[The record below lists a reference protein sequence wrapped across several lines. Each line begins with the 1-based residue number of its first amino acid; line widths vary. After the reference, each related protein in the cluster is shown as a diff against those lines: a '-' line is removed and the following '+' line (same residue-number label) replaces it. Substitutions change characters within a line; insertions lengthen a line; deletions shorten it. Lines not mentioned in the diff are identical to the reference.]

1 MPFFLLAFLLIYGG
15 MHLHFFFRAAT
26 AFDISGI
33 FRFALAVF
41 LFAGVTA
48 PIAMRIAED
57 RGCEAAARLIAI
69 AGYYWMAFLLLFFFV
84 SIFIELY
91 HFILTA
97 ASKRLNCDCGFFIF
111 GPFPRFLIPVVLS
124 IIFTIYGSFEAQN
137 LKTEHLFIRSEKIP
151 KEAGII
157 RIVQI
162 SDVHIGGALRKAHLP
177 AILRAVRDASP
188 DVLVSTG
195 DIVDGQGAYVGQAAL
210 EFREISPRWG
220 KFAITGN
227 HEFYLGLTKASKFM
241 DDAGFVLLRN
251 RSVAVADVLS
261 LVGVD
266 DHDGMTGRG
275 KMISDREVL
284 LGADRSR
291 FIVFLKHRPVVERD
305 AVGLFDLQL
314 SGHTHRGQIFP
325 FSVFTKLA
333 FPYHSGKYLIP
344 GGSLLYVNRGAGV
357 WGPPVRLCAPPEI
370 TIIDLAPR

>member
-1 MPFFLLAFLLIYGG
+1 M
-15 MHLHFFFRAAT
+15 
-26 AFDISGI
+26 
-33 FRFALAVF
+33 
-41 LFAGVTA
+41 
-48 PIAMRIAED
+48 
-57 RGCEAAARLIAI
+57 
-69 AGYYWMAFLLLFFFV
+69 
-84 SIFIELY
+84 
-91 HFILTA
+91 
-97 ASKRLNCDCGFFIF
+97 
-111 GPFPRFLIPVVLS
+111 
-124 IIFTIYGSFEAQN
+124 
-137 LKTEHLFIRSEKIP
+137 
-151 KEAGII
+151 
-157 RIVQI
+157 QI
-162 SDVHIGGALRKAHLP
+162 SDVHIGGALRGARLP

-195 DIVDGQGAYVGQAAL
+195 DMVDGQGTYVREAAL
-210 EFREISPRWG
+210 KFRKIRPRWG

-291 FIVFLKHRPVVERD
+291 FIVFLKHRPIIERD
-305 AVGLFDLQL
+305 AIGLFDLQL

-370 TIIDLAPR
+370 TVIDLAPG